1 MRKLLGS
8 LLLGITFMFGTDVV
22 VESPKEITRV
32 WEEKFLGIKYD
43 VTTLDNA
50 VQEMVGVLIDAT
62 FDKEFI
68 ARITE
73 VIKKQPK
80 GEGEY
85 TEYWENGK
93 LKARLPFKDG
103 KANGHL
109 HGWYDNGLDAFKG
122 YFTAGVKQGIHITF
136 YKTEPNEN
144 QEKARLLIF
153 DLKGKLDGTIRTY
166 HQTGDLWIFIEYVNG
181 KVKGLLEGWDKNGKC
196 YLEVQYKNGILQKQ
210 PPPPLGKRPE
220 PKPTP
225 DGKYAAEIIKEF
237 EKEACKEFGIEA
249 MGAGGQMPFDV
260 VSFDVRFWVRKKGT
274 VEEARELIVKLK
286 EKLRVTINKH
296 EKIRPYLRAYPFPI
310 KNTNVTISFPDQD
323 KNGVLYDKSVT
334 FASVGSNGKIYYRY
348 DDPNLKGFQPLYEE
362 PYEEAVKIVHGK
374 K

>member
-1 MRKLLGS
+1 MWVQIGS
-8 LLLGITFMFGTDVV
+8 LLLGITFMFGMDVV
-22 VESPKEITRV
+22 VESPKEITRG

-50 VQEMVGVLIDAT
+50 VQEMVGGLIDEV

-68 ARITE
+68 ARIAE

-85 TEYWENGK
+85 TEYWENGT

-136 YKTEPNEN
+136 FKTEPNEN

-153 DLKGKLDGTIRTY
+153 DLKGKLDGE
-166 HQTGDLWIFIEYVNG
+166 IFTLHPSGRLCLMTRYSHG
-181 KVKGLLEGWDKNGKC
+181 KASDRLTGWDENGKC
-196 YLEVQYKNGILQKQ
+196 YLEVQYKNGVLQKQ

-225 DGKYAAEIIKEF
+225 DGKYAAQIIKEF

-249 MGAGGQMPFDV
+249 MGSGGEMPFDV
-260 VSFDVRFWVRKKGT
+260 VSFRVSFWVRKKGT
-274 VEEARELIVKLK
+274 VEEGRELIVKLK
-286 EKLRVTINKH
+286 EKLRTIINKH
-296 EKIRPYLRAYPFPI
+296 EKIRPYLREYPFPI
-310 KNTNVTISFPDQD
+310 KNTDVSVSFPDQD

-334 FASVGSNGKIYYRY
+334 FALVGRDEKIYYCY
-348 DDPNLKGFQPLYEE
+348 KDPNCSMLQDLYEE
-362 PYEEAVKIVHGK
+362 PYEEAVKIVHGEK
-374 K
+374 